1 MKYLRLDIMQQIIN
15 NRKMVEMLNLFH
27 FQSKLYHWVRVWVM
41 VFKATQQYFN
51 YIGTASFIDGGN
63 RSTVENH

>member
-1 MKYLRLDIMQQIIN
+1 
-15 NRKMVEMLNLFH
+15 MVEMLNLFH
-27 FQSKLYHWVRVWVM
+27 FQTKLYHWVRVWVM